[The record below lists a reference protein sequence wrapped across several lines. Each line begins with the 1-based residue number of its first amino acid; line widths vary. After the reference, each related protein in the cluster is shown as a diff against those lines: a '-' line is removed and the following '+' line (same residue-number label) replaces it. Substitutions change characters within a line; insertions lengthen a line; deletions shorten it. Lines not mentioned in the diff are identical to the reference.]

1 MKLCIFDLDETL
13 VTNDSL
19 KYYLAN
25 WFLENKISIIK
36 KSYFFF
42 KIILFKILFDNRKFK
57 EQVINLC
64 FKGENNKK
72 IINFNLKFSKKLLK
86 KVNYKVLNKL
96 KYYKKK
102 NYTICL
108 ATASPDFYV
117 NIFAKKLKIKNV
129 ICTQTFF
136 FKNEFRIKG
145 ENCKGL
151 SKKKKVVKKFP
162 KYLKYQTV
170 FFTNDFID
178 LPLMKVTKKNFI
190 VNGDVIKRIEIK

>member
-42 KIILFKILFDNRKFK
+42 KIILLKILFDNRKFK

-102 NYTICL
+102 
-108 ATASPDFYV
+108 
-117 NIFAKKLKIKNV
+117 KLY
-129 ICTQTFF
+129 
-136 FKNEFRIKG
+136 
-145 ENCKGL
+145 
-151 SKKKKVVKKFP
+151 
-162 KYLKYQTV
+162 YL
-170 FFTNDFID
+170 FSNS
-178 LPLMKVTKKNFI
+178 
-190 VNGDVIKRIEIK
+190 

>member
-1 MKLCIFDLDETL
+1 MHFDLDETL

-57 EQVINLC
+57 EQVINLY
-64 FKGENNKK
+64 FKGENKKK
-72 IINFNLKFSKKLLK
+72 IIKFNLKFSKKLLK

-102 NYTICL
+102 IIL
-108 ATASPDFYV
+108 FV
-117 NIFAKKLKIKNV
+117 
-129 ICTQTFF
+129 
-136 FKNEFRIKG
+136 
-145 ENCKGL
+145 
-151 SKKKKVVKKFP
+151 
-162 KYLKYQTV
+162 
-170 FFTNDFID
+170 
-178 LPLMKVTKKNFI
+178 
-190 VNGDVIKRIEIK
+190 